1 MEYKHSFYNLYRI
14 GGSLFIFGLSMLIFP
29 TVYAHSDNYHFE
41 YPDNIYTGIILM
53 AVGAFLVLVKY
64 FSEKKGKK

>member
-1 MEYKHSFYNLYRI
+1 MKNRHNLLEVGI
-14 GGSLFIFGLSMLIFP
+14 SLFIFGLSMILFPSIFKKSV
-29 TVYAHSDNYHFE
+29 THHFE